1 MLGRDADAMR
11 TPRYHGESS
20 ASSGGRHPQ
29 NGGWTSRIKGSRD
42 VIETT
47 VWYLR
52 RIGNW
57 NGHAGTH
64 APENRPHGRGA
75 ARRGVGRAALRAHDR
90 ARPHD
95 GLAARGPSEPDARR
109 RRPMRVRGH
118 EPVREPQPSS
128 GPGEDFERYPRD
140 ERRDAEL
147 AAAAGVDLLFAPP
160 PEEVYPDG
168 FSTSVEV
175 AGLTDVL
182 CAAPGEPRPRPLHR
196 GRDGRRE
203 APRHVRAG
211 CGLLRSEGLSAV
223 ACDPPP
229 RARSEHPRAHR
240 GLPHRPGARR
250 PGAQL
255 PQRVPRHRAARARRE
270 PEPRARRSG
279 AGGAARRHPRAG
291 PRHRTRRAGR
301 SRDRPGVR
309 GGAARR

>member
-1 MLGRDADAMR
+1 MLGRDADATR

-52 RIGNW
+52 RTGNW

-75 ARRGVGRAALRAHDR
+75 PRRGVGRAARRSHDR

-95 GLAARGPSEPDARR
+95 GLAARRPSEPDARG

-118 EPVREPQPSS
+118 EPVREPQPV
-128 GPGEDFERYPRD
+128 RA
-140 ERRDAEL
+140 RRGLRAL
-147 AAAAGVDLLFAPP
+147 
-160 PEEVYPDG
+160 
-168 FSTSVEV
+168 STRR
-175 AGLTDVL
+175 
-182 CAAPGEPRPRPLHR
+182 APGRRACRRGRGRPPVCPASRGGVPGRILHVGRGHRTDRRPVRSPREPRPGSLHR
-196 GRDGRRE
+196 GRDGRDE

-223 ACDPPP
+223 ARDPPP
-229 RARSEHPRAHR
+229 GARPEHPRARR
-240 GLPHRPGARR
+240 GLSHRPGARR

-255 PQRVPRHRAARARRE
+255 PQRVPRHRSSASA
-270 PEPRARRSG
+270 PRA
-279 AGGAARRHPRAG
+279 
-291 PRHRTRRAGR
+291 
-301 SRDRPGVR
+301 
-309 GGAARR
+309 